1 MKQEYPLFIQTYQNT
16 NSQAASALLSLLKNQ
31 GWMRIGV
38 IYEERNDYWIQFKNT
53 MLKRTDIHV
62 AASHEIPLVRK
73 FSQFGE
79 HFLEFEEM
87 KQRNQS
93 LAKVRKVL
101 TDMAHKQRIK
111 SKLVSVLYYFYVSI
125 VTYQYKFII
134 GEISELKQAIF
145 L

>member
-62 AASHEIPLVRK
+62 AASHEVPLVRK

-145 L
+145 

>member
-62 AASHEIPLVRK
+62 AASHEVPLVRK